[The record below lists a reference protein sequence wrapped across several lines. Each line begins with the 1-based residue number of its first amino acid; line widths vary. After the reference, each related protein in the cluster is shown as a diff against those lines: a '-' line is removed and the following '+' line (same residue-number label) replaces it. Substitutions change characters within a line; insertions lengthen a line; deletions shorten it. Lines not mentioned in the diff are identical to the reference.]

1 MKVDNLLTT
10 ADIEADHVV
19 VSFKS
24 LRLREQNEIESVSQE
39 LEGLIDAHDFRVM
52 VLNFQD
58 VRMLTSSFLGRLLM
72 LRRRLKS
79 RNIELRACNMQEEVF
94 EGFNVLKLQK
104 LIPVF
109 DSINE
114 ALE

>member
-1 MKVDNLLTT
+1 MMVDKKLT
-10 ADIEADHVV
+10 AAEISENRVV
-19 VSFKS
+19 VRFKA
-24 LRLREQNEIESVSQE
+24 LRLREQNEVELVSRE
-39 LEGLIDAHDFRVM
+39 LEEIAEEGPFAVM
-52 VLNFQD
+52 VLDFSD

-72 LRRRLKS
+72 LRRKLKADDA
-79 RNIELRACNMQEEVF
+79 ELRACCMEKGVF

-109 DSINE
+109 STVNE